1 MTTLSPI
8 SPAIPIQIP
17 TRSAVAASPATVI
30 ESADVLPARP
40 AAIVSLGNPVAD
52 IESQTYSRL
61 GQLPGQETVRVWE
74 KAGQDAV
81 TNVMGINPKS
91 LSIANRF
98 HGLGAALVEQFA
110 KSGSSISQSVLHT
123 TADKAHNAAEI
134 KSEQTLLHNKADNL
148 ISLSIK
154 TASGKTVTFSLT
166 SQDDGLGVQATVDGG
181 PLSEDELKAIGVL
194 GSAFQAAVDGLT
206 AVPPKLDL
214 GKLTQFDSSV
224 LASIDLNAKLKGV
237 DGEDL
242 ILAYR
247 ADSQSRTTQMSG
259 PDGELNLSVDLKNS
273 AILGDAKQ
281 QANALNSYLAQLE
294 RVQERG
300 NAKAALME
308 MFKDAFS
315 AMNSHYPQGAAPSQP
330 LTRNATN
337 KGLLT
342 GLADFEAS
350 IKQTNNA
357 SNPMRLSEVDSF
369 AYTLSQKTVVA
380 GSIMSNRSVDQ
391 VQQSSLAASYH
402 KSLKG
407 GKAPVLGTT
416 TDSQNYLYV
425 EVNDKASSSASL
437 AYKDGR
443 LTRASVTQ
451 NASQGTRTQQYVL
464 GKMVEETVVPKEAST
479 SRSHLVLLE
488 YAAKQ
493 SKKSQDAQEQSM
505 LKEALAT
512 LHNSVLLQENP
523 SALVR

>member
-1 MTTLSPI
+1 M
-8 SPAIPIQIP
+8 
-17 TRSAVAASPATVI
+17 
-30 ESADVLPARP
+30 ADV
-40 AAIVSLGNPVAD
+40 
-52 IESQTYSRL
+52 ESQTYSRL
-61 GQLPGQETVRVWE
+61 GQLPGQEIVRVWE
-74 KAGQDAV
+74 KTSQDAV
-81 TNVMGINPKS
+81 TRVMGTNPRS
-91 LSIANRF
+91 LSIASRF
-98 HGLGAALVEQFA
+98 QGLGAALVEQFA
-110 KSGSSISQSVLHT
+110 KSGSNISQSVFHT
-123 TADKAHNAAEI
+123 TSDKAHNAPEI
-134 KSEQTLLHNKADNL
+134 KSEQTLLHNNADNL

-206 AVPPKLDL
+206 AEPPKLDL

-242 ILAYR
+242 TLAYR
-247 ADSQSRTTQMSG
+247 ADSQSRTTQMRG

-281 QANALNSYLAQLE
+281 QANALNSYLAQFD

-300 NAKAALME
+300 SANAALMA

-315 AMNSHYPQGAAPSQP
+315 AMNSHYPQGVTPTEP
-330 LTRNATN
+330 LTRNVAD

-350 IKQTNNA
+350 IKQTINA
-357 SNPMRLSEVDSF
+357 SNPMRPSEVDSF
-369 AYTLSQKTVVA
+369 AYNLSQKTLVN
-380 GSIMSNRSVDQ
+380 GSIMRNRSIDQ
-391 VQQSSLAASYH
+391 VQQSSLSASYH
-402 KSLKG
+402 KSLKS

-416 TDSQNYLYV
+416 TDSQNYRYV
-425 EVNDKASSSASL
+425 EVNDKASSTASL

-443 LTRASVTQ
+443 LTRAFVTQ
-451 NASQGTRTQQYVL
+451 NASQDTRTQQYVM
-464 GKMVEETVVPKEAST
+464 GKMVEETVVPKDAST

-488 YAAKQ
+488 YAAKE
-493 SKKSQDAQEQSM
+493 SKKTKDAQEQSL

>member
-8 SPAIPIQIP
+8 SSAIAIQ
-17 TRSAVAASPATVI
+17 TRSAVASSPATVI
-30 ESADVLPARP
+30 ESADALPARP
-40 AAIVSLGNPVAD
+40 SATVSLGNPGVD
-52 IESQTYSRL
+52 VESQTYTRL
-61 GQLPGQETVRVWE
+61 GQLPGQEIVRVWE
-74 KAGQDAV
+74 KTSQDAV
-81 TNVMGINPKS
+81 TRVMGTNPRS

-98 HGLGAALVEQFA
+98 QGLGAALVEQFA
-110 KSGSSISQSVLHT
+110 KSGTSISQSVFHT
-123 TADKAHNAAEI
+123 TQDKAHNAAEI

-206 AVPPKLDL
+206 AEPPKLDL

-224 LASIDLNAKLKGV
+224 LASIDLNAKLKGM

-242 ILAYR
+242 TLAYR
-247 ADSQSRTTQMSG
+247 ADSQSRTTQMRG

-281 QANALNSYLAQLE
+281 QANALNSYLAQFD

-300 NAKAALME
+300 SAKAALME

-315 AMNSHYPQGAAPSQP
+315 AMNSHYPQGATPTEP
-330 LTRNATN
+330 LTRNAAD

-350 IKQTNNA
+350 ITQTHNA

-369 AYTLSQKTVVA
+369 AYNLSQKTLVK
-380 GSIMSNRSVDQ
+380 GSIMRNRSIDQ
-391 VQQSSLAASYH
+391 VQQSSLSASYH

-416 TDSQNYLYV
+416 PDSQNYRYV

-451 NASQGTRTQQYVL
+451 NASQDTRTQQYVM

-488 YAAKQ
+488 YAAKE
-493 SKKSQDAQEQSM
+493 SKKSKDAQEQSL

-523 SALVR
+523 SALAR